1 MLPEDLTQFISN
13 NLLLSVLFVG
23 LGVALIG
30 NEISQFTR
38 GYKAVSPAQLT
49 QLINR
54 EDALVVDVSPLNDF
68 EKGHIVGSK
77 HVALSQFDPESKLL
91 TKLKEMPV
99 AVVCRT
105 GMNAG
110 GAAKK
115 LVKAGFGKVFWLDGG
130 IAAWQQAELPLAK
143 GKD

>member
-1 MLPEDLTQFISN
+1 MFSEELTQFITN
-13 NLLLSVLFVG
+13 NMLLSVLFVG
-23 LGVALIG
+23 LGVALIA

-38 GYKAVSPAQLT
+38 GYKSISPAQLT
-49 QLINR
+49 HLINR
-54 EDALVVDVSPLNDF
+54 ENVLVVDVSPLNDF

-91 TKLKEMPV
+91 SKAKEQPV
-99 AVVCRT
+99 ALVCRS
-105 GMNAG
+105 GMTAG
-110 GAAKK
+110 GAAKR
-115 LVKAGFGKVFWLDGG
+115 LVKAGFSKVFWLDGG